1 MRERMRKRGNHSVG
15 LCVPE
20 VSVHCTEER
29 RSIMRRLV
37 AFLDSFALQSF
48 AFLQAKTGR
57 ERVLTMC
64 QGEIEGGLSNSA
76 CT

>member
-1 MRERMRKRGNHSVG
+1 
-15 LCVPE
+15 
-20 VSVHCTEER
+20 
-29 RSIMRRLV
+29 MRRLV